1 MSASP
6 TFAIRHGETSTRAG
20 SDSGRPVPVPCPG
33 VTPAAAPWFDGIVRL
48 IDAEQIRNGLDML
61 ELIAALREG
70 HRRELPQMERVFI
83 QEPGTPNSFLAWNA
97 WESRSMIAV
106 KLVTIFPENPGAA
119 IPAPSVQAVVTAF
132 DGTDG
137 TPRAVI
143 DGTELTYWKTAASSG
158 LAADILAPSEPEI
171 LLMVGAGGLAPYLVM
186 AHLAVRP
193 SIERVLVWNRTRS
206 RAEAMIGHPLIR
218 APVQVVDDLDAALGV
233 ADVISAAT
241 SSSRP
246 LIGGDLLRPGCHV
259 DLVGGFTP
267 EMREAD
273 DAAITRATVFVDA
286 AMFTIDHCGDISAP
300 IASGVLGRSDVVAD
314 LFGLCRAEHPG
325 RTGPEEITLY
335 KSGGGAHLDLMATRH
350 LLEAL

>member
-1 MSASP
+1 
-6 TFAIRHGETSTRAG
+6 
-20 SDSGRPVPVPCPG
+20 
-33 VTPAAAPWFDGIVRL
+33 
-48 IDAEQIRNGLDML
+48 
-61 ELIAALREG
+61 
-70 HRRELPQMERVFI
+70 MERVFI
-83 QEPGTPNSFLAWNA
+83 EEPGTPNSFLAWNA
-97 WESRSMIAV
+97 WESGAMIAV
-106 KLVTIFPENPGAA
+106 KLVTIFPANPGAPQ
-119 IPAPSVQAVVTAF
+119 PAPSVQALVTAF

-158 LAADILAPSEPEI
+158 LAADLLGPAEPST

-206 RAEAMIGHPLIR
+206 RAEAMIGHPLIG
-218 APVQVVDDLDAALGV
+218 ASAEVVDDLDAAIGQ
-233 ADVISAAT
+233 ADVISSAT
-241 SSSRP
+241 SSNRP
-246 LIGGDLLRPGCHV
+246 LIRGDLLRPGCHV

-273 DAAITRATVFVDA
+273 DAAITRSTVFVDA

-300 IASGVLGRSDVVAD
+300 IASGLIGRSDVVAD
-314 LFGLCRAEHPG
+314 LFTLCRSQHPG
-325 RTGPEEITLY
+325 RTDPGEITLY

-350 LLEAL
+350 VLEAL

>member
-1 MSASP
+1 MP
-6 TFAIRHGETSTRAG
+6 
-20 SDSGRPVPVPCPG
+20 
-33 VTPAAAPWFDGIVRL
+33 
-48 IDAEQIRNGLDML
+48 

-70 HRRELPQMERVFI
+70 HRRDLPQMERVFI
-83 QEPGTPNSFLAWNA
+83 QEPNTVNSFLAWNA

-106 KLVTIFPENPGAA
+106 KLVTIFPDNPGAA
-119 IPAPSVQAVVTAF
+119 TPAPSVQAVVTAF

-137 TPRAVI
+137 TPLAVI

-158 LAADILAPSEPEI
+158 LAAEFLAPPEPKT

-206 RAEAMIGHPLIR
+206 RAEAMIGHPLIGT
-218 APVQVVDDLDAALGV
+218 PLQVIDDLDAALGV
-233 ADVISAAT
+233 ADVISSAT
-241 SSSRP
+241 SSNRP
-246 LIGGDLLRPGCHV
+246 LIRGDLLPPGCHI

-273 DAAITRATVFVDA
+273 DAAITCATVFVDA

-300 IASGVLGRSDVVAD
+300 IASGVISRSDVVAD
-314 LFGLCRAEHPG
+314 LFDLCRSEHPG
-325 RTGPEEITLY
+325 RTGPDETTLF

-350 LLEAL
+350 VLEVLA